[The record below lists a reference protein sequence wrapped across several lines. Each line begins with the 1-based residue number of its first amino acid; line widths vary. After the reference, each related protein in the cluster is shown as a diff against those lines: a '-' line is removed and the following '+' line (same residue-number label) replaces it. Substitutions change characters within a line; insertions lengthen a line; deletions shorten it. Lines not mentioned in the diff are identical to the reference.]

1 MVGVSYIL
9 QGDAMVHNMD
19 PAAWTPDHGAMW
31 VQEGP
36 HLGEEPP
43 GSLEQTQ
50 LQLNLG
56 DSRFRRLVIPFVSAG
71 QEAGRHDTSPV
82 DGSA

>member
-1 MVGVSYIL
+1 MTTGLQWRLYEKRGSRQRKHLLAQQSAPQYAVTWMSDVG
-9 QGDAMVHNMD
+9 A
-19 PAAWTPDHGAMW
+19 
-31 VQEGP
+31 
-36 HLGEEPP
+36 
-43 GSLEQTQ
+43 LEQTQ

-56 DSRFRRLVIPFVSAG
+56 DSRFRRVVIPFVSAG